1 MDEKIMPEISVII
14 CTHNPRMDYLERVLV
29 GLRGQSFP
37 LLRWEL
43 LIIDNKSEEPLAGR
57 LDLGWHPQA
66 RVVREEELGLTR
78 ARLRGIK
85 ESRGGLVV
93 FVDDDNVL
101 DNDYLKAAMDISIK
115 HPNLGAWSGQV
126 LPEFEIEPPQEIVPF
141 LGVLCIRE
149 ISKDIWGN
157 SANPAFLPFGAGM
170 CVRRDVLL
178 KYERDLLNNS
188 ARILLGRRGNSL
200 VSSEDLD
207 MGLCCINMGFGT
219 GLFKNLLITHLIPK
233 RRLSRE
239 YILKLIEDSACGQVI
254 MEREHGLSAA
264 KSISRIDKLV
274 EGYKFLL
281 ASPMQKAVAAA
292 RERGAKRAAS
302 KL

>member
-1 MDEKIMPEISVII
+1 MSEISVII
-14 CTHNPRMDYLERVLV
+14 CTHNPRMDYLERVL
-29 GLRGQSFP
+29 GALQGQRFP
-37 LLRWEL
+37 LARWEL
-43 LIIDNKSEEPLAGR
+43 LLIDNKSDQALSDR
-57 LDLGWHPQA
+57 VDLSWHPQA

-101 DNDYLKAAMDISIK
+101 DADYLEVVTEIASK

-126 LPEFEIEPPQEIVPF
+126 LPEFEIDPPQEIVPF

-149 ISKDIWGN
+149 ITKDIWGN
-157 SANPAFLPFGAGM
+157 SANPGFLPFGAGM
-170 CVRRDVLL
+170 CVRRRVLQ
-178 KYERDLLNNS
+178 KYERELLGNS

-219 GLFKNLLITHLIPK
+219 GLFKKLQITHLIPK

-274 EGYKFLL
+274 ERYKLFM
-281 ASPMQKAVAAA
+281 ASSMQKAVAAA